1 MTEDLNKRI
10 SEETAKELLELA
22 KSESFRK
29 DMKTIASKWRTP
41 FIKDGEVDFD
51 AYIEFVQQF
60 NEFINHEPKPF
71 KPMMEKEM
79 KL

>member
-1 MTEDLNKRI
+1 MRI
-10 SEETAKELLELA
+10 SEEAAKELLELA

-29 DMKTIASKWRTP
+29 DMELLRSHRHNP
-41 FIKDGEVDFD
+41 FIKDGKVDID

-71 KPMMEKEM
+71 KPMIEKDM
-79 KL
+79 RL

>member
-1 MTEDLNKRI
+1 MKLSDSAE
-10 SEETAKELLELA
+10 KELVAFGNSAEL
-22 KSESFRK
+22 RK
-29 DMKTIASKWRTP
+29 DMEMLRLHWQAP
-41 FIKDGEVDFD
+41 FIKDGEVDMD

-71 KPMMEKEM
+71 KPMIDKEM

>member
-1 MTEDLNKRI
+1 MDDSNMRI
-10 SEETAKELLELA
+10 SEEAAQELLELA

-29 DMKTIASKWRTP
+29 DMELLRSQWQSP
-41 FIKDGEVDFD
+41 FIKDGIVDID

-71 KPMMEKEM
+71 KPMIEKDM
-79 KL
+79 RL

>member
-1 MTEDLNKRI
+1 MRYL
-10 SEETAKELLELA
+10 SEH
-22 KSESFRK
+22 RHN
-29 DMKTIASKWRTP
+29 P
-41 FIKDGEVDFD
+41 FIKDGEVDVD

-71 KPMMEKEM
+71 KPMIDKDM

>member
-1 MTEDLNKRI
+1 MLNADEK
-10 SEETAKELLELA
+10 KELLRLA
-22 KSESFRK
+22 ASASLRE
-29 DMKTIASKWRTP
+29 DMQYLAAHRHNP
-41 FIKDGEVDFD
+41 FIKDGEVDMD

-71 KPMMEKEM
+71 KPMIEKEM

>member
-1 MTEDLNKRI
+1 MTEDFNKRI
-10 SEETAKELLELA
+10 SEEAAKELFELA

-29 DMKTIASKWRTP
+29 DMKTIASKRQNP
-41 FIKDGEVDFD
+41 FVKDGKVDFD

-71 KPMMEKEM
+71 KAMLDKDM